1 MRLAALAVLGR
12 TATGCTAMDWGTRGA
27 MGAYLKRRTLPWFLL
42 AAVMAI
48 VALVVLHGEAQALV
62 LLTGL
67 LVMLGAAIRYVGLAV
82 RNDPVRTEILSRDG
96 LIGGVAGGIASMSAS
111 ERARRRRR

>member
-1 MRLAALAVLGR
+1 
-12 TATGCTAMDWGTRGA
+12 
-27 MGAYLKRRTLPWFLL
+27 MGVYLKRRTLPWFLL

-62 LLTGL
+62 LLAGL

-82 RNDPVRTEILSRDG
+82 RDDPVRTEILSRDG

-111 ERARRRRR
+111 ERARRRRRR